1 MFTACDIH
9 AIHISEGN
17 GALDKAIKENE
28 MKKSYVSE
36 STLEVKMDIELG
48 EIHNLIEVLDKI
60 VNDEDSSTWSA
71 RNLVGKLRKVRRD
84 AVEEAR
90 REFENMLDRV

>member
-1 MFTACDIH
+1 
-9 AIHISEGN
+9 
-17 GALDKAIKENE
+17 

-48 EIHNLIEVLDKI
+48 EIHNLIEVLDNI

-71 RNLVGKLRKVRRD
+71 RSLVGKLRKVRRD

>member
-1 MFTACDIH
+1 M
-9 AIHISEGN
+9 HISEGN

-36 STLEVKMDIELG
+36 SSLEVKMDIELG
-48 EIHNLIEVLDKI
+48 EIHTLIDVLDKI

-71 RNLVGKLRKVRRD
+71 RSLVGKLRKVRRD

>member
-1 MFTACDIH
+1 
-9 AIHISEGN
+9 
-17 GALDKAIKENE
+17 

-36 STLEVKMDIELG
+36 STLEVKVDIELG
-48 EIHNLIEVLDKI
+48 EIASLIDVLQDV
-60 VNDEDSSTWSA
+60 VNDEESSNWKASD
-71 RNLVGKLRKVRRD
+71 LLRKLKDLRRG

>member
-1 MFTACDIH
+1 M
-9 AIHISEGN
+9 HISEGN
-17 GALDKAIKENE
+17 GALAKAIKENE

-36 STLEVKMDIELG
+36 SSLEVKMDIELG
-48 EIHNLIEVLDKI
+48 EIHTLIDVLDKI

-71 RNLVGKLRKVRRD
+71 RSLVGKLRKVRRD